1 MRNRL
6 PRLRTAKFAIALAF
20 ACWPAFA
27 QTGPAWVAAWATSQ
41 QVLGQTRVSNATL
54 RLIARVTAPGDAIR
68 LRFDNTFGTA
78 PVTFGKVSVGPRQ
91 SASRPASV
99 SPGLLMP
106 VTFDGQ
112 SSVTIEAGGSVTSDP
127 IPLLVD
133 AQEDLAVSVYVPRA
147 DVPASQHSGA
157 MVTSFITENGAGD
170 LTASESGAPFKSR
183 ITTMPWLKAI
193 DVRVTAPTTAIVA
206 FGDSITDGTCTTLDG
221 HDRWED
227 IVAQRLALQD
237 TVRHSVVNE
246 GIGGNTVTRNVTP
259 PPDSTPGVERLDRD
273 VLAHAGVSHVVVF
286 MGTNDIRRDATA
298 EQVING
304 LKDIVARVRARGLKV
319 IGVTI
324 VPRHN
329 VAPVGSNTGW
339 NGAKTKVRNEV
350 NAWIRESGSF
360 DAVIDF
366 DNVVRNA
373 ANPDLLKVTY
383 NCGDGIHPSPL
394 GYFQM
399 GKSVDLNLFEN
410 KVGHLLE
417 DYSALFF
424 SQSFPGNVR
433 FYTPGCKFIDD
444 MLNSGIIS
452 FNKSFAAWLV
462 TELLFAELRP
472 GPFIL
477 T

>member
-1 MRNRL
+1 MRSGLTRL
-6 PRLRTAKFAIALAF
+6 WTAKFAIAVVF
-20 ACWPAFA
+20 ASWPAFA
-27 QTGPAWVAAWATSQ
+27 QTGPAWTTAWGTSQ

-78 PVTFGKVSVGPRQ
+78 PVTFGKVSAGPRQ
-91 SASRPASV
+91 SANNPASI

-106 VTFDGQ
+106 VMFDGQ
-112 SSVTIEAGGSVTSDP
+112 SSVMIPAGGSATSDP
-127 IPLLVD
+127 ILLRVD
-133 AQEDLAVSVYVPRA
+133 AQADLAVSVYIPGA
-147 DVPASQHSGA
+147 DVQASQHTGA
-157 MVTSFITENGAGD
+157 IVTSFITDNGAGD
-170 LTASESGAPFKSR
+170 LTASQSGAPFKTR

-193 DVRVTAPTTAIVA
+193 DVRVTTPTTAIVA

-237 TVRHSVVNE
+237 AVRHSVVNE

-259 PPDSTPGVERLDRD
+259 SPDSTPGTERLDRD

-286 MGTNDIRRDATA
+286 MGTNDIRREASA
-298 EQVING
+298 EQVISG
-304 LKDIVARVRARGLKV
+304 LKEIVTRVRARGLKI

-329 VAPVGSNTGW
+329 VAPAAANTGW
-339 NGAKTKVRNEV
+339 NDAKTKVRNEV
-350 NAWIRESGSF
+350 NAWIRGGGAF

-366 DNVVRNA
+366 DRVVRSP
-373 ANPDLLKVTY
+373 ANPDVLNVTY

-399 GKSVDLNLFEN
+399 GKSVDLNLFEA
-410 KVGHLLE
+410 K
-417 DYSALFF
+417 
-424 SQSFPGNVR
+424 
-433 FYTPGCKFIDD
+433 
-444 MLNSGIIS
+444 
-452 FNKSFAAWLV
+452 
-462 TELLFAELRP
+462 
-472 GPFIL
+472 
-477 T
+477 